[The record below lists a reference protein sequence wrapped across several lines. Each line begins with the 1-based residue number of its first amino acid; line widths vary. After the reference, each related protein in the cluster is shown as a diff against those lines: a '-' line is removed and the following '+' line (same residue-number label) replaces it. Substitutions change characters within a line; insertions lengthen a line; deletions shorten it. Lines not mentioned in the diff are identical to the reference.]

1 MEGCAFGG
9 NVKALTWFNV
19 LCGSL
24 LLVSC
29 FAVRIKEKG
38 QDVIYLPKGES
49 VKLGCPFASDPE
61 DDTPDNGWDI
71 EWKQVKPG
79 PHPQDYPLLSY
90 HDNRVI
96 YPGPPDLQQRVG
108 FISPDPSLYDAS
120 MQLRDVQITDSAT
133 YECKVK
139 KTTEASHKV
148 TITVQERPLLPQCSI
163 IGNVAYGADVTL
175 RCFTSTGSP
184 PLTYQWSMTHGHQF
198 RDWMPPGGSM
208 GSVPGDL
215 HIRDLCEDHVG
226 TYQCS
231 VRNNVGVAYCSVDI
245 YFGGGYQ
252 RGLIIAGS
260 VIIPLL
266 ALALIIGGII
276 WCCSCCCG
284 KNWCSGCPGCY
295 CGKDYCWDCC
305 CSGCTQEPKQEY
317 QETKASEICV
327 DADAPPSRP
336 CSQAFS
342 RASSLHSLLGG
353 YQTRTG
359 QYTQCRKYASPIVQV
374 KMTSPPDS
382 DVSVVLAPE
391 IPSPPSSEQGDVSE
405 HYYPAKGKDAY
416 PAAIDSVPGYVK
428 GENYKG
434 SSPRHQIY
442 AEPQKFST
450 PASDPG
456 CIRWQDG
463 NTRPYKGTVV
473 MMRSASK
480 EGLLI

>member
-1 MEGCAFGG
+1 M
-9 NVKALTWFNV
+9 
-19 LCGSL
+19 LCHRAMSAQAQEE
-24 LLVSC
+24 VSC

-163 IGNVAYGADVTL
+163 IGEIAYGADVTL

-252 RGLIIAGS
+252 RGLIIVGS

-266 ALALIIGGII
+266 ALALIIGGSSGAVHAAAGKAGVAVAQVATAGRII
-276 WCCSCCCG
+276 AGTAAVPAALRSRSR
-284 KNWCSGCPGCY
+284 N
-295 CGKDYCWDCC
+295 
-305 CSGCTQEPKQEY
+305 TRRPKPARSVWMPMLLQADRAARRSVA
-317 QETKASEICV
+317 QAASIPCL
-327 DADAPPSRP
+327 AATRHGLASTHSAASTPPPSFR
-336 CSQAFS
+336 
-342 RASSLHSLLGG
+342 
-353 YQTRTG
+353 
-359 QYTQCRKYASPIVQV
+359 
-374 KMTSPPDS
+374 
-382 DVSVVLAPE
+382 
-391 IPSPPSSEQGDVSE
+391 
-405 HYYPAKGKDAY
+405 
-416 PAAIDSVPGYVK
+416 
-428 GENYKG
+428 
-434 SSPRHQIY
+434 
-442 AEPQKFST
+442 
-450 PASDPG
+450 
-456 CIRWQDG
+456 
-463 NTRPYKGTVV
+463 
-473 MMRSASK
+473 
-480 EGLLI
+480 